1 MKGGPGHVPLATN
14 TNVRVCEEGPRSPDA
29 RPDGPPGR
37 PTSPPATAPGS
48 SAAWTPHATPGHGSS
63 AAQTPRVPRVEPTSW
78 WCQPSWCFSRVLRA
92 GGLKPGAQSS
102 ALGTGCLELGSHGS
116 VLRAGYSEL
125 SVRAGRH
132 PTSTPAPRGEGPP
145 RHRQG
150 AGAQASTDT
159 EVGGPLLSVTARAEA
174 GGGRRP
180 QHRLRGPPVRAGPR
194 ATSAPSRQPEPS

>member
-48 SAAWTPHATPGHGSS
+48 SAAR
-63 AAQTPRVPRVEPTSW
+63 TPRVPRVEPTSS

-102 ALGTGCLELGSHGS
+102 ALGTGCLDLGSHGS
-116 VLRAGYSEL
+116 VLRAGHSEL

-150 AGAQASTDT
+150 AGARASTDA
-159 EVGGPLLSVTARAEA
+159 EVGGPLLSVTACAEA

-194 ATSAPSRQPEPS
+194 ATSAPSQQPEPG